1 MSCREEDGAA
11 TVLVLVLVAVLGAVA
26 LAGAIAG
33 GVLVGQRRAASAAD
47 LAALAGA
54 ETFSSRGGSAS
65 AGADAC
71 RVAGAVSE
79 RNGAKLTACLV
90 ESQTVLVDVAVEVPT
105 LFGARWSVPG
115 RARAGPS
122 EQPAAGPR
130 HVASEQPAAES
141 RHEAPGSGARSGRGP
156 GAAKAGTLGGAT
168 ASGGPA
174 P

>member
-1 MSCREEDGAA
+1 MSCREEYGAA

-26 LAGAIAG
+26 LAGAVAG

-71 RVAGAVSE
+71 QVAGAVSE
-79 RNGAKLTACLV
+79 RNGARLTGCLV
-90 ESQTVLVDVAVEVPT
+90 ESQTVLVDVAVDVPT
-105 LFGARWSVPG
+105 FFGVRWSVPG
-115 RARAGPS
+115 RARAGRS
-122 EQPAAGPR
+122 EQPGAEPR
-130 HVASEQPAAES
+130 QVTT
-141 RHEAPGSGARSGRGP
+141 GSGAGP
-156 GAAKAGTLGGAT
+156 GAAKAVALGWAT